1 MKLNRRFE
9 SIIWSKVKIPSRQ
22 SVLVRG
28 GDGGGRERKRTRSP
42 RKIHFIIFIS
52 QWSKKFEK
60 V

>member
-28 GDGGGRERKRTRSP
+28 GDGGGRQNSP
-42 RKIHFIIFIS
+42 SVATGFS
-52 QWSKKFEK
+52 FEIMK
-60 V
+60 MVCN